1 LRIEQGKGYQRRYG
15 QGRCGCGLVVEP
27 LGPEILD
34 VDLEVFAPLVYF
46 CMSPTGSH
54 ITVWHISSSVPVTG
68 RALNCFRTHPTPSCL
83 LPTVLMHIL

>member
-1 LRIEQGKGYQRRYG
+1 MESLSQCSEQRIQHFFVRKEQDLRIEQGKGYQRRYG

-54 ITVWHISSSVPVTG
+54 ITVWHIST
-68 RALNCFRTHPTPSCL
+68 CHW
-83 LPTVLMHIL
+83 